1 MQVGWRRNDIPELHG
16 VPIAQRRQL
25 WREAVA
31 RSCSARHLLVR
42 FAAPMLG
49 AVVFAGLGYLL
60 WPTPLVWSL
69 FGLLG
74 ISCVGAI
81 LECNIAQPRARRWLR
96 EHAGELDRYL
106 SE

>member
-1 MQVGWRRNDIPELHG
+1 VRWRRNDIPELHG

-69 FGLLG
+69 FGLLA

-81 LECNIAQPRARRWLR
+81 LECNIAQPRARRWLH

-106 SE
+106 SK